1 MKRWQIGL
9 NIIYEI
15 VTFLGTALL
24 LVIFLPKLLGFFWP
38 FVASWI
44 LALLA
49 APLCSFLE
57 KRIRLN
63 KKWAS
68 ALIIIVVLLI
78 LAGLGYLI
86 ITKLGREM
94 ISFLSDAP
102 EYYYYFQNAVR
113 LLGEKLNDI
122 VTPISE
128 EFGNQIQTVFNDLL
142 RQIGTIV
149 NNFAPGA
156 VEMMGSAA
164 ANITNGLVGTLV
176 MILSAYFFIAER
188 EKLSVQWMKLIPED
202 ARKQVGS
209 IWKKL
214 MEALGGFLMAQFKIM
229 FVIFLILLAG
239 LILLRNPYAFFLA
252 LLISFLDLLPVL
264 GTGTVLLPWALVVFL
279 RGGIRQGVILVV
291 LYFVCL
297 LTRQLLQPKIIGDSI
312 GMETLPT
319 LFLIYTGFKLK
330 GMGGMI
336 LFLLLG
342 TVAVSLYRLG
352 LFDRKLQRMKRLIR
366 EYRKQGN
373 RVG

>member
-264 GTGTVLLPWALVVFL
+264 GTGTVLLPWTLVVFL